1 MDAQLPSIYMNNKRI
16 YLFINRKSVKKH
28 ILFTRI
34 QHIVII
40 MRKPM
45 MAIVHFKVNK
55 IKRT

>member
-28 ILFTRI
+28 ILFTRT

-40 MRKPM
+40 MRKPI
-45 MAIVHFKVNK
+45 MAFVHFRDKGK
-55 IKRT
+55 